1 MKVDEQG
8 VRSARKHQVIPRTLV
23 LLTSDDPDTGQ
34 REILLIKGAPTKR
47 LWPNRYNGLGGHV
60 EAHEDILQAAQ
71 REVQEEAGLFIPT
84 LALRGVIHINTG
96 RDTGKDSEGAR
107 PGVLVFVF
115 VGHTQERSVQAGD
128 EGEPAWLPLEHLDD
142 YPLVDD
148 LYALIPLALDDGPP
162 FYGHYYPR
170 SDGSMAY
177 SFR

>member
-1 MKVDEQG
+1 RHMNADEQG

-23 LLTSDDPDTGQ
+23 LLTSHNPANGQ

-71 REVQEEAGLFIPT
+71 REAQEEAGLFVPT
-84 LALRGVIHINTG
+84 LTLRGVIHINTG
-96 RDTGKDSEGAR
+96 RDATGER
-107 PGVLVFVF
+107 PGVIVFVF
-115 VGHTQERSVQAGD
+115 VGHVDERTVRAGM
-128 EGEPAWLPLEHLDD
+128 EGEPAWLRLDHLDD

-148 LYALIPLALDDGPP
+148 LYAIIPLALADGPP

>member
-1 MKVDEQG
+1 MNADEQG

-23 LLTSDDPDTGQ
+23 LLTSDNPDNGQ

-47 LWPNRYNGLGGHV
+47 LWANRYNGLGGHV
-60 EAHEDILQAAQ
+60 EADEDILQAAQ
-71 REVQEEAGLFIPT
+71 REVQEEAGLFVPT
-84 LALRGVIHINTG
+84 LGLRGVIHINTG
-96 RDTGKDSEGAR
+96 RDTEGAR

-115 VGHTQERSVQAGD
+115 VGHSKTRNVQAGD
-128 EGEPAWLPLEHLDD
+128 EGKPAWLPLDALND